1 MKFTDFHFGA
11 PIMRLLYLHNK
22 TDLAMELF
30 MDEVR
35 RIRSNQL
42 YLEGALES
50 DRCVSR
56 FGISIDSAE

>member
-11 PIMRLLYLHNK
+11 PIMRLLHIHNK

-35 RIRSNQL
+35 RMPSNQL
-42 YLEGALES
+42 YLEGSLES
-50 DRCVSR
+50 ARCVS
-56 FGISIDSAE
+56 